1 MLHDLSHPSVL
12 RVQELLHDDEYYYVV
27 TELIEGGELLDRI
40 VEVGKFDEEKTA
52 YILKQVLLAINYM
65 HQKSMTH
72 RDLKPENILIESKNN
87 LEIRIADFGFSCIFD
102 NKEGLD
108 LKLGSPHYMAPEVIK
123 RQNYN
128 EKVDIWAIG
137 VLTFVLLTGEIPFIG
152 SSNEEIK
159 KMIL

>member
-1 MLHDLSHPSVL
+1 
-12 RVQELLHDDEYYYVV
+12 
-27 TELIEGGELLDRI
+27 
-40 VEVGKFDEEKTA
+40 
-52 YILKQVLLAINYM
+52 
-65 HQKSMTH
+65 MTH

-152 SSNEEIK
+152 DTNEAIK
-159 KMIL
+159 KMILQGKINFKH